1 MKMLFLS
8 KKKVLPFLLLFLVDF
23 FIITGFAYAQEIVIA
38 GNPAAPS
45 ISAEDIKRIY
55 LGFVKALPD
64 GTPVKLLIMKR
75 VPEIFYSKV
84 VGLSRKD
91 FRTHW
96 LIKALS
102 GAGIPPREAEE
113 DEIVSLIKSDKGAI
127 GVISADRARKE
138 GLKILLE
145 IK

>member
-23 FIITGFAYAQEIVIA
+23 FIIIGFAYAQEIVIA

-45 ISAEDIKRIY
+45 ISAGDIKRIY

-64 GTPVKLLIMKR
+64 GTPVKLLIMKG

-91 FRTHW
+91 FRTH
-96 LIKALS
+96 
-102 GAGIPPREAEE
+102 
-113 DEIVSLIKSDKGAI
+113 
-127 GVISADRARKE
+127 
-138 GLKILLE
+138 
-145 IK
+145 